1 LKRVLLVLAVLA
13 ALALLVSAPFY
24 IFAKIADEEIARR
37 GLSAAEHNSLKH
49 GFAAAELYARLRP
62 ILGADNAEDLT
73 IWTGEIVE
81 RIEQYTKHDTDV
93 AREVYKDLY
102 NNLYGV
108 EAARWMETS
117 GGSSEMKT
125 RLKLL
130 GWLAETNGLADWA
143 EDKRVPESL
152 PWTPDVK
159 AAIVAMHADRP
170 RLEAE
175 FRASLTARRNDIAA
189 DLSLK

>member
-1 LKRVLLVLAVLA
+1 MKRVLLVLAVLA
-13 ALALLVSAPFY
+13 LLAILVSAPFY
-24 IFAKIADEEIARR
+24 VFARIADEEITRR

-62 ILGADNAEDLT
+62 IFGADNAEDLT
-73 IWTGEIVE
+73 IWAGEMVE
-81 RIEQYTKHDTDV
+81 RIEQYTKHEIDV

-108 EAARWMETS
+108 EAARWMETA
-117 GGSSEMKT
+117 GGSSDMQT

-143 EDKRVPESL
+143 EDKRVPQSL
-152 PWTPDVK
+152 PWTPDIQ
-159 AAIVAMHADRP
+159 AAIAAARADRP
-170 RLEAE
+170 RLETE
-175 FRASLTARRNDIAA
+175 FRASLSARRNDIAA